1 MLINRG
7 LKKCVYDVIGA
18 DEEMKNSID
27 PLLLLHYYEG
37 IYYYIGYV

>member
-27 PLLLLHYYEG
+27 PLSIIII